1 MARVK
6 LLNVSKVFD
15 SGKDSEQNSGAV
27 SKPFAIR
34 NLNLTIRDG
43 QLMVLMGPS
52 GCGKS
57 TLLRLI
63 AGLMEPDSGQIFYDG
78 VDMGNI
84 PPNQRH
90 IGMVFQDY
98 ALYPQHTV
106 KMNIM
111 SYFRFHKK
119 IPNLDKE
126 AEEKYR
132 RTSRLMG
139 VELDYL
145 LDKMPNHLSGGEQQK
160 VAIARCIT
168 RDPELFLMDEPFANL
183 DQKLRETY
191 RVQLKRLLQEFRVTT
206 VYVTHDQREAL
217 ALADSIAIMNAG
229 QLEQVG
235 PPRYLY
241 DHPKNLFVAEFLN
254 FDQETPSINLI
265 SGESVAPEFAGKLVG
280 VRPEDITVCQSG
292 VVAATITDLR
302 RHPLSRELLT
312 TLAVGGYEWGVSLP
326 ADSDAEPGQVLPL
339 CFDRYH
345 LFNPDTGQCLA

>member
-6 LLNVSKVFD
+6 LHNVTKVFESD
-15 SGKDSEQNSGAV
+15 KVGDENNGVVAKS
-27 SKPFAIR
+27 FAIR

-43 QLMVLMGPS
+43 QLMVIMGPS

-63 AGLMEPDSGQIFYDG
+63 AGLMEPDSGQILYDG
-78 VDMGNI
+78 VDMVNT
-84 PPNQRH
+84 PPNQRR
-90 IGMVFQDY
+90 IGMVFQNY
-98 ALYPQHTV
+98 ALYPQQTV

-111 SYFRFHKK
+111 AYFTFHKK
-119 IPNLDKE
+119 TPNLDKE

-241 DHPKNLFVAEFLN
+241 DYPTNLFVAEFLN
-254 FDQETPSINLI
+254 FDQETPPINLI
-265 SGESVAPEFAGKLVG
+265 SGDLVAPKLAGKLVG
-280 VRPEDITVCQSG
+280 IRPEDISVCEAG
-292 VVAATITDLR
+292 IAATITGLR
-302 RHPLSRELLT
+302 RHPLSRELIT
-312 TLAVGGYEWGVSLP
+312 TLAVGGREWGVSLP
-326 ADSDAEPGQVLPL
+326 ANTQADIGQVIQL

>member
-1 MARVK
+1 MARIK
-6 LLNVSKVFD
+6 LLNVTKILQPD
-15 SGKDSEQNSGAV
+15 NDRYDIAGGQAAA
-27 SKPFAIR
+27 FAIR
-34 NLNLTIRDG
+34 NLSLSIRDG
-43 QLMVLMGPS
+43 QLMVVMGPS

-63 AGLMEPDSGQIFYDG
+63 AGLLEPDSGQIFYDG
-78 VDMGNI
+78 VDMADT

-98 ALYPQHTV
+98 ALYPQQTV

-111 SYFRFHKK
+111 AYFAFHKK
-119 IPNLDKE
+119 TPNLNQE

-145 LDKMPNHLSGGEQQK
+145 LDKMPKNLSGGEQQK

-191 RVQLKRLLQEFRVTT
+191 RLQLKRLLQEFRVTT

-217 ALADSIAIMNAG
+217 VLADTIAIMNTG

-254 FDQETPSINLI
+254 IDQETPSLNLI
-265 SGESVAPEFAGKLVG
+265 SGELVAPDLAGKIIG
-280 VRPEDITVCQSG
+280 IRPEDIFPCEAG
-292 VVAATITDLR
+292 ITGMITNLR
-302 RHPLSRELLT
+302 RHPINRDLIAT
-312 TLAVGGYEWGVSLP
+312 VAVDNREWGLRLAPVFP
-326 ADSDAEPGQVLPL
+326 AELGMNIRL
-339 CFDRYH
+339 CFERFH
-345 LFNPDTGQCLA
+345 VFNPGTGKRIS